1 MYNFREAFTDF
12 WVNSNLMS
20 MDSATQV
27 FKILKQQN
35 RNYLTKVSLTTMSY
49 TVKDF
54 KMDLF
59 QES

>member
-1 MYNFREAFTDF
+1 
-12 WVNSNLMS
+12 VNSNLMS

-35 RNYLTKVSLTTMSY
+35 RNYLTKVSLTNISY